1 MRIQVLDHVSI
12 PAASAPASGW
22 RRVLTDW
29 LVVSGATAVCHAM
42 GAVTSLLLRMLL
54 SPAQMGV
61 WQAIKML
68 LSYGNYA
75 NLGISKGAIRD
86 YTIALGRGKA
96 AESDR
101 GLNLAFTFNT
111 ITSLLYAVILFGAAI
126 WVGWSGEGL
135 FAGPWAVGLI
145 VAGGLAI
152 LSRYVS
158 FQVTILRAQQAFA
171 LTSRLS
177 ILEAALTLA
186 IGGAATWLW
195 GLEGLYFGTLV
206 VLVAAFLFVQTY
218 QRSALRW
225 AFDGAEI
232 RRLIGVGAPILL
244 AGTMIT
250 VFRSLDKL
258 MILSYLSD
266 REFQL
271 GCYSVA
277 LMVSGQLYGLGNML
291 SVVMNPRYGEKFG
304 QTGSRREVALLAA
317 VASELHAAAMVL
329 PAALAVVLAVP
340 ILHHM
345 LPDYRSGL
353 PAVIWLAPA
362 TVALILSLPAG
373 QYLVAVG
380 RERRALLAILPAI
393 PLAALGNHLALT
405 GSAGLAGVA
414 AATAFAYVA
423 YTMLV
428 VAVSFWQELDRAGRR
443 RYLVLTALGLAP
455 TLTAAIALELRLP
468 GQQAGLAMTVGKAA
482 AVIVVWALSCGLGWH
497 WGGWRGLFRNRRR
510 AF

>member
-42 GAVTSLLLRMLL
+42 GVVTSLLLRMLL

-86 YTIALGRGKA
+86 YTIALGRSKA

-111 ITSLLYAVILFGAAI
+111 ITSLLYAVILLGAAI

-135 FAGPWAVGLI
+135 FASPWAVGLI

-177 ILEAALTLA
+177 ILEATLTLA

-232 RRLIGVGAPILL
+232 RRLIGAGAPILL

-423 YTMLV
+423 YTVLV

-497 WGGWRGLFRNRRR
+497 WGGWRELFRNRRR